1 MSVFTHPASASAQEA
16 GAYTRALVELLGDR
30 EPLRVLRGTPAAV
43 RKAVDGLGDAQ
54 LSAPEAEGKWS
65 VRHVVRHLADS
76 ELVWSNRLRFVLA
89 HDRPT
94 LVGYDQDAWA
104 HRLRY
109 HEADLA
115 HALEELTVVRRGN
128 LALLRDLS
136 DEEMER
142 VGIHEERGEESLA
155 HMLKLYAGHDLL
167 HLRQI
172 ERIKAVVLD
181 GDG

>member
-1 MSVFTHPASASAQEA
+1 VSVFTNPASASAEQAE
-16 GAYTRALVELLGDR
+16 AYTRALIELLDDR

-43 RKAVDGLGDAQ
+43 RDAVAGLSEAQ

-76 ELVWSNRLRFVLA
+76 DLVWSNRLRFVLA

-104 HRLRY
+104 RRLRY
-109 HEADLA
+109 AEADLA
-115 HALEELTVVRRGN
+115 YALEELAVVRRGN
-128 LALLRDLS
+128 LALLREVS

-142 VGIHEERGEESLA
+142 VGLHEERGEESLA

-172 ERIKAVVLD
+172 ERTKAAVLN